1 MPFVVYENTI
11 VYKEDGKVLAEV
23 AYPPT
28 GIGVVDICK
37 THVDE
42 SLRGQGMAAQLMERT
57 VQELRRTCRKAV
69 PTCSYAVKWFDEH
82 PDSADILDKTGN

>member
-1 MPFVVYENTI
+1 MAFVVMENTI

-23 AYPPT
+23 AYPPI

-42 SLRGQGMAAQLMERT
+42 TLRGRGMADQLLERT
-57 VQELRRTCRKAV
+57 VNELRKTCRKAV
-69 PTCSYAVKWFDEH
+69 LTCSYALKWFEKH
-82 PDSADILDKTGN
+82 PEYHDILEK